1 MISKGNHVKFAR
13 FVLLAVSEE
22 AKTWLPARF
31 ASLTEQVI
39 EKIVEDKDS
48 QKTKRSTKVAKE
60 LFADYVKKKNWENLK
75 KRKSWHKLWKHTFY
89 VEASRKEFVQ
99 CIIKRLLDS
108 VFVISRIT
116 KVSVRIISLSLRLRL
131 ITSTSILIIL
141 DITKTSSNNS
151 LILVVWLVWGL
162 TVLWKSLL

>member
-75 KRKSWHKLWKHTFY
+75 KWKSWHKLWKHTFY

-99 CIIKRLLDS
+99 CIIKRLLHS

-131 ITSTSILIIL
+131 ITSTLILIIL